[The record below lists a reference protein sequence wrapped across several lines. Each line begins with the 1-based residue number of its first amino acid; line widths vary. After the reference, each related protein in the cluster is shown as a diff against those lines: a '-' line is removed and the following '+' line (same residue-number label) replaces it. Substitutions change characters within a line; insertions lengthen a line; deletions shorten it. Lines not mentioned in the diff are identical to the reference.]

1 MTVKQKHKFAYT
13 DNIPIDSK
21 RISVITVGPMS
32 DNKLR
37 IRWAAIGAAIAV
49 TIGTGGLIGVNAAQ
63 TDQSST
69 FVPVTPTRI
78 FDTRSSAKIGNFT
91 EGTIT
96 ELQVTGSIKTAA
108 NETKVVVPTGST
120 AVSANVTVVAGE
132 TGPYDGY
139 VTVYPC
145 DVKRPDASS
154 LNFINAQT
162 IPNAVSVPLSANGKV
177 CIYVYGKAHILFDIV
192 GYYSTTSI
200 SDLNAS
206 INQLQEELD
215 DKASQT
221 DIDDSLAD
229 VNSSISEL
237 ESHLET
243 SVTNLSNELDEKGS
257 VSIIEDS
264 QGRQKEAVT
273 FPGSST
279 TYVLINGAYYPIDS
293 KGFKATA
300 DLSTFYYSQLNCT
313 GDIYVIDRS
322 SEGSPIKPSNAV
334 LVGKKIINAIP
345 SNDLWTMSLDSN
357 SPIPSNLAES
367 YSYGNGG
374 YGCRNQTS
382 DFGVYGPSPVKI
394 IWGYAVPVTEF
405 TPPYTLVTS
414 E

>member
-1 MTVKQKHKFAYT
+1 
-13 DNIPIDSK
+13 
-21 RISVITVGPMS
+21 MS

-63 TDQSST
+63 TNQSST

-78 FDTRSSAKIGNFT
+78 LDTRSSSKIGDLT
-91 EGTIT
+91 DGTTT
-96 ELQVTGSIKTAA
+96 ELQVTGSIKTSA

-139 VTVYPC
+139 VTIYPC

-154 LNFINAQT
+154 LNFVNAQT

-177 CIYVYGKAHILFDIV
+177 CIFVYGKAHILFDVV
-192 GYYSTTSI
+192 GYYLTTSI

-206 INQLQEELD
+206 IIQLQD
-215 DKASQT
+215 D
-221 DIDDSLAD
+221 L
-229 VNSSISEL
+229 NSR
-237 ESHLET
+237 
-243 SVTNLSNELDEKGS
+243 LSKT
-257 VSIIEDS
+257 IIEDS

-279 TYVLINGAYYPIDS
+279 TYVLINGTYYPIDS

-367 YSYGNGG
+367 YSTGNGG
-374 YGCRNQTS
+374 YGCRNQTY
-382 DFGVYGPSPVKI
+382 DFTGYTAPIKV
-394 IWGYAVPVTEF
+394 IWGSAVPVTEF
-405 TPPYTLVTS
+405 TPPYTLVN
-414 E
+414 EE

>member
-1 MTVKQKHKFAYT
+1 M
-13 DNIPIDSK
+13 NE
-21 RISVITVGPMS
+21 
-32 DNKLR
+32 NKLR

-78 FDTRSSAKIGNFT
+78 LDTRSSTKIGDLT
-91 EGTIT
+91 DGTTT
-96 ELQVTGSIKTAA
+96 ELQVTGSIKTSA

-132 TGPYDGY
+132 TGLYDGY

-154 LNFINAQT
+154 LNFVNSQT

-177 CIYVYGKAHILFDIV
+177 CIYVYGKAHILFDVV

-206 INQLQEELD
+206 IIQLQEEID
-215 DKASQT
+215 TKASQT
-221 DIDDSLAD
+221 NIDDSLAD

-237 ESHLET
+237 ESHLEI
-243 SVTNLSNELDEKGS
+243 SVTNLNNGLNDKAS
-257 VSIIEDS
+257 VSLIEDS

-273 FPGSST
+273 FPGSAT
-279 TYVLINGAYYPIDS
+279 IYVLIDGTYYPINS
-293 KGFKATA
+293 KGFIATA
-300 DLSTFYYSQLNCT
+300 DLSTFYYSQPNCE

-322 SEGSPIKPSNAV
+322 SEGSSIKPSNAA

-345 SNDLWTMSLDSN
+345 TNDLWTMSLDSN

-367 YSYGNGG
+367 YSTGNGG
-374 YGCRNQTS
+374 YGCRNQTN
-382 DFGVYGPSPVKI
+382 DFT
-394 IWGYAVPVTEF
+394 GYTAPIKVVLGSAVPVAEF
-405 TPPYTLVTS
+405 TSPYTLVN
-414 E
+414 EE

>member
-1 MTVKQKHKFAYT
+1 
-13 DNIPIDSK
+13 
-21 RISVITVGPMS
+21 MS
-32 DNKLR
+32 ENKLR

-78 FDTRSSAKIGNFT
+78 LDTRSSTKIGDLT
-91 EGTIT
+91 DGTTT
-96 ELQVTGSIKTAA
+96 ELQVTGSIKTSA

-154 LNFINAQT
+154 LNFVNSQT

-177 CIYVYGKAHILFDIV
+177 CIFVYGKAHILFDVV

-206 INQLQEELD
+206 IIQLQD
-215 DKASQT
+215 D
-221 DIDDSLAD
+221 L
-229 VNSSISEL
+229 NSR
-237 ESHLET
+237 
-243 SVTNLSNELDEKGS
+243 LSKT
-257 VSIIEDS
+257 IIEDS
-264 QGRQKEAVT
+264 QGRQKEAVI
-273 FPGSST
+273 FPGSAN
-279 TYVLINGAYYPIDS
+279 TYVLVDGTYYPIDS

-322 SEGSPIKPSNAV
+322 SEGSSIKPPNAA

-367 YSYGNGG
+367 YSTGNGG
-374 YGCRNQTS
+374 YGCRNQPY
-382 DFGVYGPSPVKI
+382 DFTGYTNPIKVV
-394 IWGYAVPVTEF
+394 WGSAVPVSEF
-405 TPPYTLVTS
+405 TPPYTLVN
-414 E
+414 EE

>member
-1 MTVKQKHKFAYT
+1 M
-13 DNIPIDSK
+13 NE
-21 RISVITVGPMS
+21 
-32 DNKLR
+32 NKLR

-78 FDTRSSAKIGNFT
+78 LDTRSSTKIGDLT
-91 EGTIT
+91 DGTTT
-96 ELQVTGSIKTAA
+96 ELQVTGSIKTSA

-162 IPNAVSVPLSANGKV
+162 IPNAVSVPLSAKGKV

-200 SDLNAS
+200 SDLKAS
-206 INQLQEELD
+206 ISQLQEELE

-221 DIDDSLAD
+221 NIDDSLAD

-237 ESHLET
+237 ESHLEI
-243 SVTNLSNELDEKGS
+243 SVTNLNNGLNEKAS
-257 VSIIEDS
+257 VSLIEDS

-273 FPGSST
+273 FPGSPN
-279 TYVLINGAYYPIDS
+279 TYVLVNGTYYPIDS
-293 KGFKATA
+293 AGFKSTV
-300 DLSTFYYSQLNCT
+300 DLRFFYYSQLNCT
-313 GDIYVIDRS
+313 GDIYVS
-322 SEGSPIKPSNAV
+322 SQIVEDSSIAPSNAY

-367 YSYGNGG
+367 FSTNYMSS
-374 YGCRNQTS
+374 YGCRNQTY
-382 DFGVYGPSPVKI
+382 DFTGYTAPIKVVWGTPVP
-394 IWGYAVPVTEF
+394 AAEF
-405 TPPYTLVTS
+405 SPPYTLVTS
-414 E
+414 D

>member
-1 MTVKQKHKFAYT
+1 
-13 DNIPIDSK
+13 
-21 RISVITVGPMS
+21 MS

-49 TIGTGGLIGVNAAQ
+49 TIGTGGLIGANASQ
-63 TDQSST
+63 NDQSST

-78 FDTRSSAKIGNFT
+78 LDTRSSIKIGDLT
-91 EGTIT
+91 DGSTT
-96 ELQVTGSIKTAA
+96 ELQVTGSIKTSA

-139 VTVYPC
+139 VTIYPC

-154 LNFINAQT
+154 LNFVNAQT

-177 CIYVYGKAHILFDIV
+177 CIYVYGKAHILFDVV

-206 INQLQEELD
+206 ISDLDASIIQLQD
-215 DKASQT
+215 D
-221 DIDDSLAD
+221 L
-229 VNSSISEL
+229 NSR
-237 ESHLET
+237 
-243 SVTNLSNELDEKGS
+243 LSKT
-257 VSIIEDS
+257 IIEDS

-273 FPGSST
+273 FPGSAN
-279 TYVLINGAYYPIDS
+279 TYVLIDGTYYPIDS

-300 DLSTFYYSQLNCT
+300 DLTTFYYSQLNCT
-313 GDIYVIDRS
+313 GDIYVTDRS
-322 SEGSPIKPSNAV
+322 SEGSSIKPSKAA

-357 SPIPSNLAES
+357 SPLPANLAQS
-367 YSYGNGG
+367 YSSGNGG
-374 YGCRNQTS
+374 YGCRNSTY
-382 DFGVYGPSPVKI
+382 DFSVYGPSPVKI
-394 IWGYAVPVTEF
+394 IWGSAVPVTEF
-405 TPPYTLVTS
+405 TPPYTLVN
-414 E
+414 EE

>member
-1 MTVKQKHKFAYT
+1 
-13 DNIPIDSK
+13 
-21 RISVITVGPMS
+21 MS
-32 DNKLR
+32 ENKLR

-78 FDTRSSAKIGNFT
+78 LDTRSSTKIGDLT
-91 EGTIT
+91 DGTTT
-96 ELQVTGSIKTAA
+96 ELQVTGSIKTSA

-154 LNFINAQT
+154 LNFVNAQT

-177 CIYVYGKAHILFDIV
+177 CIFVYGKAHILFDVV

-206 INQLQEELD
+206 IIQLQEDLD
-215 DKASQT
+215 SR
-221 DIDDSLAD
+221 
-229 VNSSISEL
+229 
-237 ESHLET
+237 
-243 SVTNLSNELDEKGS
+243 LSKTI
-257 VSIIEDS
+257 VEDS

-273 FPGSST
+273 FPGSAN
-279 TYVLINGAYYPIDS
+279 TYVLVDGTYYPIDS

-322 SEGSPIKPSNAV
+322 SEGSSIKPSNAA

-357 SPIPSNLAES
+357 SPLPANLAES

-374 YGCRNQTS
+374 YGCRNRTD
-382 DFGVYGPSPVKI
+382 DFTGYTAPIKVV
-394 IWGYAVPVTEF
+394 WGSAVPVSEF
-405 TPPYTLVTS
+405 TPPYTLVN
-414 E
+414 EE

>member
-1 MTVKQKHKFAYT
+1 
-13 DNIPIDSK
+13 
-21 RISVITVGPMS
+21 MS
-32 DNKLR
+32 ENKLR

-78 FDTRSSAKIGNFT
+78 LDTRSSAKIGDLT
-91 EGTIT
+91 DGSTT
-96 ELQVTGSIKTAA
+96 ELQVTGSIKTSA

-132 TGPYDGY
+132 TGPNDGY

-154 LNFINAQT
+154 LNFVNAQT

-177 CIYVYGKAHILFDIV
+177 CIFVYGKAHILFDVV

-206 INQLQEELD
+206 IIQLQEDLD
-215 DKASQT
+215 SR
-221 DIDDSLAD
+221 
-229 VNSSISEL
+229 
-237 ESHLET
+237 
-243 SVTNLSNELDEKGS
+243 LSKT
-257 VSIIEDS
+257 VVEDS

-273 FPGSST
+273 FPGSVN
-279 TYVLINGAYYPIDS
+279 TYVLIDGTYYPIDS
-293 KGFKATA
+293 NGFKATV
-300 DLSTFYYSQLNCT
+300 DLSTFYYSQLNCA
-313 GDIYVIDRS
+313 GDIYVFDRS
-322 SEGSPIKPSNAV
+322 SEGSSIKPSNAA

-357 SPIPSNLAES
+357 SPIPANQTMS
-367 YSYGNGG
+367 YSSNYMSS
-374 YGCRNQTS
+374 YGCHNQTY
-382 DFGVYGPSPVKI
+382 DFT
-394 IWGYAVPVTEF
+394 GYTAPIKVVLGSAVPVAEF
-405 TPPYTLVTS
+405 TSPYTLVTS
-414 E
+414 G

>member
-1 MTVKQKHKFAYT
+1 
-13 DNIPIDSK
+13 
-21 RISVITVGPMS
+21 MS
-32 DNKLR
+32 ENKLR

-63 TDQSST
+63 TNQSST

-78 FDTRSSAKIGNFT
+78 LDTRSSTKIGDLT
-91 EGTIT
+91 EGSTT
-96 ELQVTGSIKTAA
+96 ELQVTGSIKTSA

-154 LNFINAQT
+154 LNFVIAQT

-177 CIYVYGKAHILFDIV
+177 CIYVYGKAHILFDVV

-206 INQLQEELD
+206 IIQLQEDLD
-215 DKASQT
+215 SR
-221 DIDDSLAD
+221 
-229 VNSSISEL
+229 
-237 ESHLET
+237 
-243 SVTNLSNELDEKGS
+243 LSKTI
-257 VSIIEDS
+257 VEDS

-273 FPGSST
+273 FPGSAN
-279 TYVLINGAYYPIDS
+279 TYVLVDGTYYPIDS

-300 DLSTFYYSQLNCT
+300 DLNTFYYSQPNCA
-313 GDIYVIDRS
+313 GDIYVTDRS
-322 SEGSPIKPSNAV
+322 SEGSSIKPSNAA

-367 YSYGNGG
+367 YSTGNGG
-374 YGCRNQTS
+374 YGCRNRTD
-382 DFGVYGPSPVKI
+382 DFTGYTAPIKVV
-394 IWGYAVPVTEF
+394 WGAPAPVTEF
-405 TPPYTLVTS
+405 TPPYTLVAG